1 MALFAVNTGCREQE
15 ICSLRWEW
23 EVMVP
28 QLGTSVFIIP
38 GERVK
43 NGDKRLVVLNHKSVV
58 DARRGESTTHVFT
71 YKGRPIT
78 RMMTSAWKRAR
89 MRAELPQVRVHDLK
103 HTFGRRLPLPGPA
116 SKTARICSGIVPLAS
131 PRFGCRALTT
141 NGSDRECP

>member
-89 MRAELPQVRVHDLK
+89 MRAELPQ
-103 HTFGRRLPLPGPA
+103 
-116 SKTARICSGIVPLAS
+116 C
-131 PRFGCRALTT
+131 GCMT
-141 NGSDRECP
+141 